1 MLSGRV
7 WLLWRGEQPPGYAGA
22 RLSPVD
28 GLRQRP
34 SPFLPMA
41 FEFDAELWRWEAR
54 TETWT
59 FVSLP
64 TDVADE
70 VLDLAGPVERGFGSV
85 RVEVTIG
92 TTVWR
97 TSIFPS
103 SDTYVLP
110 VKKSVRAAEGL
121 SIGDTVRVRIHLV
134 DLAAAAEG

>member
-1 MLSGRV
+1 
-7 WLLWRGEQPPGYAGA
+7 
-22 RLSPVD
+22 
-28 GLRQRP
+28 
-34 SPFLPMA
+34 MA
-41 FEFDAELWRWEAR
+41 FEFDAGLWRWEAR

>member
-1 MLSGRV
+1 
-7 WLLWRGEQPPGYAGA
+7 
-22 RLSPVD
+22 
-28 GLRQRP
+28 
-34 SPFLPMA
+34 MA

-92 TTVWR
+92 ATVWR